1 MGMKGERVKKDA
13 SVIRDIFYKDGYAC
27 KKVEEYQYDTYILD
41 NKANEQV
48 LDGMLNDEGIQLCIS
63 PTGSGKTASFL
74 MRARELV
81 AGRHDIMVV
90 FAVPT
95 REIKYLTDKITKD
108 SGVKTAIFFI
118 L

>member
-48 LDGMLNDEGIQLCIS
+48 LDGMLNDEGIQLALVLL
-63 PTGSGKTASFL
+63 GLERQYHFL
-74 MRARELV
+74 
-81 AGRHDIMVV
+81 
-90 FAVPT
+90 
-95 REIKYLTDKITKD
+95 
-108 SGVKTAIFFI
+108 
-118 L
+118 